1 MSKRA
6 WAYIWGVLGIGAII
20 TTVALTTVDQSADDL
35 MTFLA
40 LTVLATAAQ
49 LFEAEAPNRQSY
61 YPTRVFQFAGVVHST
76 VQHHDPHYRGS
87 GRARSLHLA
96 LRIGVTDDLTDV
108 GDCSARRGAHL

>member
-20 TTVALTTVDQSADDL
+20 TTVALTTVDQSANDL
-35 MTFLA
+35 LTFLV

-61 YPTRVFQFAGVVHST
+61 YPTRVFQFAAVVLLHPFFL
-76 VQHHDPHYRGS
+76 VLLMAIPHLIEWAKARMTDS
-87 GRARSLHLA
+87 PRLRAW
-96 LRIGVTDDLTDV
+96 
-108 GDCSARRGAHL
+108 